1 MSKKVFYYNG
11 NPESDLYFEENGALC
26 RFLEDNYEAYF
37 DRVGEKFIIG
47 SDVLEALQDADEEKY
62 KFTEHEM
69 TVIGHLMYNI
79 EYNGAYIFR

>member
-1 MSKKVFYYNG
+1 MQEKTFYFNG
-11 NPESDLYFEENGALC
+11 NKDSELYFKENGALC

-47 SDVLEALQDADEEKY
+47 SDVLEALKDADEEKY
-62 KFTEHEM
+62 KFTEHEK